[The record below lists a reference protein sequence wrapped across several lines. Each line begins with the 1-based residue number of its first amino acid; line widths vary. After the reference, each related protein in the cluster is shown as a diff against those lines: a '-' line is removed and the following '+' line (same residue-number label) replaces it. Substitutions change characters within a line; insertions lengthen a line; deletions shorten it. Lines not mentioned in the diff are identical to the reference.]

1 MLAIIVGFK
10 LLGIIVLG
18 IGPRHVPHEFNMQV
32 GGVALDKALELYEIA
47 IGRGQSRVVAGLLE
61 GDDVPLLVA
70 DNGLEVDILGVGTD
84 ATHHLTVFVV
94 GLAREQVVVVAVNAA
109 TTDIGIAD
117 DERVALCGS
126 ELVELLF
133 DGILREAVADG
144 QHLDDL
150 RLRPYGA
157 Q

>member
-1 MLAIIVGFK
+1 
-10 LLGIIVLG
+10 
-18 IGPRHVPHEFNMQV
+18 
-32 GGVALDKALELYEIA
+32 
-47 IGRGQSRVVAGLLE
+47 
-61 GDDVPLLVA
+61 
-70 DNGLEVDILGVGTD
+70 
-84 ATHHLTVFVV
+84 
-94 GLAREQVVVVAVNAA
+94 VAVNAA